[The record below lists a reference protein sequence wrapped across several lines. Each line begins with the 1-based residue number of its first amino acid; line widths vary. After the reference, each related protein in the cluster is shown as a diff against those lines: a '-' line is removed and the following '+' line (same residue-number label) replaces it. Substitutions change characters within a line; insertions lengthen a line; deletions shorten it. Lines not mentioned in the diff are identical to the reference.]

1 MESRQLLAE
10 RPDACESHRMGGARP
25 PASSTRPSRVR
36 TTAALLALLCGV
48 GAGTGA
54 CGRGGRG
61 THSHAEQ
68 ELDGQG
74 QSMDGD
80 RRASSSGGSVDDDGD
95 SPSPAPDTRPWP
107 ALVRDE
113 KWDAAWRT
121 LAALPEADRA
131 RPDVRYVR
139 ARVALARADAASSL
153 PLLDGLEPSLP
164 LLADDI
170 ARRRAEAKLV
180 VGPFAEA
187 GEWFAARPSPSSQLE
202 AARAFEKGHDPRR
215 ARAAADRVV
224 AADKRTRAQ
233 EAEARALRLRT
244 AESPGDAE
252 RADVR
257 WLATQGADQPAAA
270 DVLGLVAKFDA
281 KHPLNAQELM
291 LRARVLSDAGKVD
304 EALHAIDLAGGA
316 PGAGGMSDLDRSRAR
331 GMALYHARG
340 HWLEASKALGECAGA
355 GGPNAA
361 EDAFHAAR
369 ALSRADHDDDAI
381 RGYEDVERRFPKSK
395 WAEDA
400 AFYVP
405 YLRMLHGEWH
415 ECSRGFA
422 AYLRAH
428 PSGSEAPDAKRDG
441 ALCQLLDGDT
451 RGARAAFEHM
461 TEDEADPIASA
472 RMEDMAALA
481 ALRDG
486 DRTHAIARWTDVAR
500 SRPLSWPA
508 VVARAR
514 LAEAGV
520 ALPAAIDPPS
530 SASPS
535 AAPLEVALPP
545 PADMLHQL
553 GLDADAEAAVRE
565 RESSLAGGAGARS
578 SEALCAAYGALGR
591 ARRRFQIAQSLPSA
605 LFAAAPAAGTRW
617 AWECSYPSPYL
628 DEVHAAE
635 EAEQLPP
642 GLLWAVMRQESAFD
656 PDAVSPARAVGLM
669 QLLPETARPA
679 AEELGLPHED
689 ARLTS
694 PPYAIRVGARVLKK
708 MLDQFHGDV
717 PLAVAAYNGG
727 AESVE
732 RWRSRAP
739 GMQIDTFVERIPFK
753 ETRDYVA
760 RVMGN
765 LARYGYLTKGE
776 EGVPRV
782 DIDVPRAP

>member
-1 MESRQLLAE
+1 M
-10 RPDACESHRMGGARP
+10 
-25 PASSTRPSRVR
+25 
-36 TTAALLALLCGV
+36 AALMALLGGV
-48 GAGTGA
+48 AASTGA
-54 CGRGGRG
+54 CGREGKSNRSRAAQETDAQGEATDADPSGPGG
-61 THSHAEQ
+61 
-68 ELDGQG
+68 DGSAG
-74 QSMDGD
+74 NDGGA
-80 RRASSSGGSVDDDGD
+80 ASPV
-95 SPSPAPDTRPWP
+95 PDTRPWP

-113 KWDAAWRT
+113 KWDAAWRA
-121 LAALPEADRA
+121 LEALPEADRS

-139 ARVALARADAASSL
+139 ARVALARDDAASAL
-153 PLLDGLEPSLP
+153 PLLDGLESSLP
-164 LLADDI
+164 LLADDV
-170 ARRRAEAKLV
+170 ARRRAEAKLA

-187 GEWFAARPSPSSQLE
+187 GEWFAARSSPASQLE
-202 AARAFEKGHDPRR
+202 AARAFEKAHDTRR

-224 AADKRTRAQ
+224 AADKRTRTQ
-233 EAEARALRLRT
+233 EAEARSLRVRT
-244 AESPGDAE
+244 ADPPGDAE
-252 RADVR
+252 RADAH

-270 DVLGLVAKFDA
+270 DVLAQVGKLDA
-281 KHPLNAQELM
+281 KHPLTAQDLM
-291 LRARVLSDAGKVD
+291 VRAHVLSDAGKVD

-316 PGAGGMSDLDRSRAR
+316 PGAGAMSDLDRSRAR

-340 HWLEASKALGECAGA
+340 RWLEASKALTECAGA

-381 RGYEDVERRFPKSK
+381 RGYQDVERRFPKTK

-415 ECSRGFA
+415 DCSRGFA
-422 AYLRAH
+422 AYLGAH
-428 PSGSEAPDAKRDG
+428 PNGSEAPDARRDG
-441 ALCQLLDGDT
+441 ALCQLLDGDA
-451 RGARAAFEHM
+451 RGARAAFERM

-472 RMEDMAALA
+472 RMADMAALA

-486 DRTHAIARWTDVAR
+486 DRTHAVARWTDVAR

-514 LAEAGV
+514 LVEAGV

-530 SASPS
+530 SATPS

-553 GLDADAEAAVRE
+553 GLDADAEGAVRD
-565 RESSLAGGAGARS
+565 RESSLASGAGARS

-605 LFAAAPAAGTRW
+605 LFASAPAAGTRW
-617 AWECSYPSPYL
+617 AWECSFPSPYL

-656 PDAVSPARAVGLM
+656 PDAVSPAHAVGLM

-679 AEELGLPHED
+679 AEELGLPRED

-739 GMQIDTFVERIPFK
+739 GMQVDAFVERIPFK

-765 LARYGYLTKGE
+765 LARYGYLAKGDD
-776 EGVPRV
+776 GVPRV
-782 DIDVPRAP
+782 DLDVPRAP